1 LANLSG
7 EYLLFAE
14 KHKNS
19 HKIIINYQTNA
30 GKNNYN
36 LEILITDVILLY
48 VIEKKEG
55 MAMSEKKGILLE
67 TGTNEFEIVEFSIGP
82 VSYGINVA
90 KVREVINPMPVTKM
104 PNVHT
109 WVDGIFTLR
118 GKVMPLVN
126 LPRCLG
132 AQSTTNSPKVIV
144 SELNNFYVAFLVD
157 EVSRIHRISWTAME
171 PPPNIANSDMVVG
184 IIKMAEKMVVLLDFE
199 KIVADINP
207 EMNEKF
213 NQITSASANIMDI
226 RKNKTILVA
235 EDSKLLRDLL
245 LGTLHTAG
253 YPNVILTES
262 GQDAWNTIE
271 RLMKNSDEPIENKVQ
286 LVITDIEMPQMD
298 GHHLTKRIK
307 EHEKLKHLP
316 VIIFSSL
323 INEEMRLKGISI
335 GANGQVSKPEIAMLI
350 DLVDKFIL

>member
-1 LANLSG
+1 
-7 EYLLFAE
+7 
-14 KHKNS
+14 
-19 HKIIINYQTNA
+19 
-30 GKNNYN
+30 
-36 LEILITDVILLY
+36 
-48 VIEKKEG
+48 
-55 MAMSEKKGILLE
+55 MAMSDKKGILLE

-90 KVREVINPMPVTKM
+90 KVREVINPIPVTQM
-104 PNVHT
+104 PNVHP

-118 GKVMPLVN
+118 GRVMPLVN

-132 AQSTTNSPKVIV
+132 NQSTTTSPKVIV
-144 SELNNFYVAFLVD
+144 SELNNYYVAFLVD

-171 PPPNIANSDMVVG
+171 PPPHIANSEMVVG

-213 NQITSASANIMDI
+213 NQLTSSPADILEI

-245 LGTLHTAG
+245 LGTLHSAG
-253 YPNVILTES
+253 YPNIILSEN
-262 GQDAWNTIE
+262 GQEAWHKIE
-271 RLMKNSDEPIENKVQ
+271 QLIADGQPVENKVHM
-286 LVITDIEMPQMD
+286 VITDIEMPQMD

-316 VIIFSSL
+316 VVIFSSL
-323 INEEMRLKGISI
+323 INEEMRLKGQSI
-335 GANGQVSKPEIAMLI
+335 GANGQVSKPEIAQLI

>member
-1 LANLSG
+1 
-7 EYLLFAE
+7 
-14 KHKNS
+14 
-19 HKIIINYQTNA
+19 
-30 GKNNYN
+30 
-36 LEILITDVILLY
+36 
-48 VIEKKEG
+48 
-55 MAMSEKKGILLE
+55 MSDKKGILLE

-90 KVREVINPMPVTKM
+90 KVREVINPVPVTKM
-104 PNVHT
+104 PNIHP

-118 GKVMPLVN
+118 GRVMPLVN

-132 AQSTTNSPKVIV
+132 NQSTTTSPKVIV
-144 SELNNFYVAFLVD
+144 SELNNYYVAFLVD

-171 PPPNIANSDMVVG
+171 PPPHIANSDMVVG

-213 NQITSASANIMDI
+213 SQIDSTSAIILDN

-235 EDSKLLRDLL
+235 EDSKMLRDLL
-245 LGTLHTAG
+245 LSTLHTAG
-253 YPNVILTES
+253 YAKVISTEN
-262 GQDAWNTIE
+262 GQEAWNKIE
-271 RLMKNSDEPIENKVQ
+271 QLVKNGEPIENNIQ

-307 EHEKLKHLP
+307 EHERCKHLP
-316 VIIFSSL
+316 VVIFSSL
-323 INEEMRLKGISI
+323 INEEMRLKGESI
-335 GANGQVSKPEIAMLI
+335 GANGQVSKPEINQLI
-350 DLVDKFIL
+350 ELVDRFIL

>member
-1 LANLSG
+1 
-7 EYLLFAE
+7 
-14 KHKNS
+14 
-19 HKIIINYQTNA
+19 
-30 GKNNYN
+30 
-36 LEILITDVILLY
+36 
-48 VIEKKEG
+48 
-55 MAMSEKKGILLE
+55 MSDKKGILLE

-90 KVREVINPMPVTKM
+90 KVREVINPVPVTKM
-104 PNVHT
+104 PNIHP

-118 GKVMPLVN
+118 GRVMPLVN

-132 AQSTTNSPKVIV
+132 NQSTTTSPKVIV
-144 SELNNFYVAFLVD
+144 SELNNYYVAFLVD

-171 PPPNIANSDMVVG
+171 PPPHIANSDMVVG

-213 NQITSASANIMDI
+213 SQIDSTSATALDN

-235 EDSKLLRDLL
+235 EDSKMLRDLL
-245 LGTLHTAG
+245 LSTLQTAG
-253 YPNVILTES
+253 YAKVISTEN
-262 GQDAWNTIE
+262 GQEAWHKIE
-271 RLMKNSDEPIENKVQ
+271 QLIKDGKPVEDNIQ

-307 EHEKLKHLP
+307 EHEKCKHLP
-316 VIIFSSL
+316 VVIFSSL
-323 INEEMRLKGISI
+323 INEEMRLKGESI
-335 GANGQVSKPEIAMLI
+335 GANGQVSKPEINQLI
-350 DLVDKFIL
+350 ELVDKFIL